1 MNSLIPQK
9 RNYPDSIRYFT
20 WEEPGKLADTEC
32 WREMTKYNLLLLR
45 ELLNVSNVPL
55 ALSFHSPTVKQT
67 CWQAQ
72 EDFCQRRAATWTA
85 NRERFYLDKKV
96 FLSGIIGTAPGSPT
110 RPARS
115 VLPWPSFLPLQP
127 SAEARRAQAG
137 LHSPRMCVLAVALQQ
152 SGWLSHV
159 RASRPVELLSPR
171 SLRVPCTASRNG
183 RQLWSRPSR
192 RPTRAGSARAAQLS
206 GRRRGAGEEL
216 GSGGRRRFRR
226 GAVAAANCRRR
237 GCRHGGLPPSANRR
251 RCRDRA
257 AASGCG

>member
-96 FLSGIIGTAPGSPT
+96 FFYLESSAQPQGPRPGRLALSFPGPLSFPSSPPQKHAEHRLGSIPPGCVCLPSPCSRAVGCPT
-110 RPARS
+110 FVPPAR
-115 VLPWPSFLPLQP
+115 
-127 SAEARRAQAG
+127 
-137 LHSPRMCVLAVALQQ
+137 
-152 SGWLSHV
+152 
-159 RASRPVELLSPR
+159 
-171 SLRVPCTASRNG
+171 
-183 RQLWSRPSR
+183 
-192 RPTRAGSARAAQLS
+192 
-206 GRRRGAGEEL
+206 
-216 GSGGRRRFRR
+216 
-226 GAVAAANCRRR
+226 
-237 GCRHGGLPPSANRR
+237 
-251 RCRDRA
+251 
-257 AASGCG
+257 